1 MPRIHRLSFA
11 AGAWLAIALVT
22 GTAGAAPAGK
32 VSFVSPAPNQKLT
45 GQTEL
50 SVAVPAGVASVE
62 FTLDGKPLG
71 PRITKA
77 PFRFTLNAGSYPQGF
92 YTVSAVARD
101 ASGNIV
107 DSPSVTIFTQGSLAG
122 SGIPSAHPRMYLVN
136 GRLQELRNLACFDSN
151 GNPIPG
157 CTRSRQAQKFIT
169 FMANTPQKA
178 ETWDWALLYMV
189 TGDESAATKAI
200 QGADGLV
207 ACGWQ
212 CVAQS
217 HSHFLY
223 IRDYLRSVA
232 LVYDWLYDKLT
243 PQQRHDYVSYMNL
256 ILFLTWNE
264 TPEALAIYDTAHWMT
279 SNPMNNFYYS
289 YLLGTAYV
297 ALATDGENPGTFDYQ
312 GVTHNCYYL
321 MDADQPNGARYTDLY
336 EFLMAKINQQM
347 WPSLDT
353 RGKGGGWFEGENYGN
368 ASKRH
373 LCDTLLLLKQ
383 TVGLDMF
390 NNPAHPFPRQT
401 LYYEFY
407 SIQPGDA
414 VLYPGGDQPSI
425 AQAPVRGY
433 NRDLL
438 LLIAEGMKGT
448 VESEYAQYW
457 CNHVQTNMD
466 DIEVMVAFD
475 FLLYHPEY
483 PERDHKLSLPTN
495 YLAEAAGWVHSRSDW
510 SATATSVVMVST
522 DRIEGH
528 QHRDQNAFVI
538 YKGSAPTLGYY
549 GWVMTE
555 GTPYSSNVADDTW
568 EHNTIVVND
577 TEQRWGNGTGKIL
590 KYDAEPGY
598 VYAVGDAADA
608 YYTNPGHYGTGQTK
622 MLKVYQRELV
632 HILPNYIAVFDRI
645 VPAAGFESAV
655 IKSLFHYP
663 LEKPVASGDLVTE
676 TRGAA
681 RMFQKLILPATP
693 ALNWH
698 DEAPEGTDVWRLEVS
713 DATVHPSYLFMNVF
727 QTSNSTVA
735 AMAPTQ
741 RVTSKDG
748 GMVGAS
754 IKDPTQQHVI
764 MFSADPNGA
773 TPAGSIIYE
782 VGANGPSLH
791 NLFDLAP
798 STGYRVDVARSAGNY
813 VITVAEGGD
822 RMTSAA
828 GVLSFELEGEPE
840 ARPIAQR

>member
-1 MPRIHRLSFA
+1 MPCIHRSSFA
-11 AGAWLAIALVT
+11 AGALLAVALAT

-32 VSFVSPAPNQKLT
+32 VSFLSPAPNQKLA
-45 GQTEL
+45 GRVEL
-50 SVAVPAGVASVE
+50 SVGAPAGVASVE
-62 FTLDGKPLG
+62 FMLDKTSLG
-71 PRITKA
+71 PRVTAA
-77 PFRFTLNAGSYPQGF
+77 PFRIALDAGAYPQGF
-92 YTVSAVARD
+92 YTLTAVARD
-101 ASGNIV
+101 AAGNVV
-107 DSPSVTIFTQGSLAG
+107 DSPAVTVFTQKSATV
-122 SGIPSAHPRMYLVN
+122 SGIPSAHPRIYLVN
-136 GRLQELRNLACFDSN
+136 GRLEELRDLACFDSN
-151 GNPIPG
+151 GTPIPG
-157 CTRSRQAQKFIT
+157 CTRSKQAARFIS
-169 FMANTPQKA
+169 FMTNTPQKA
-178 ETWDWALLYMV
+178 ETWDWALLYMIN
-189 TGDESAATKAI
+189 GDEAAAAKAI
-200 QGADGLV
+200 QGVDAIV

-212 CVAQS
+212 CMAQS

-223 IRDYLRSVA
+223 VRDYMRNVA

-243 PQQRHDYVSYMNL
+243 PQQRHAYIEYMNL

-264 TPEALAIYDTAHWMT
+264 TPEANAIYDTADWMT
-279 SNPMNNFYYS
+279 SNPMNNFYYA
-289 YLLGTAYV
+289 YLLGTAYA
-297 ALATDGENPGTFDYQ
+297 ALATDGENFGTFDYN
-312 GVTHNCYYL
+312 GVTHTCYYL
-321 MDADQPNGARYTDLY
+321 MDARDINSERFTDLY
-336 EFLMAKINQQM
+336 TFLLAKINEQM
-347 WPSLDT
+347 LPSLDT

-383 TVGLDMF
+383 TTGLDLF
-390 NNPAHPFPRQT
+390 NNPSHPFCRQAF
-401 LYYEFY
+401 YYELY

-433 NRDLL
+433 NRDFI

-457 CNHVQTNMD
+457 CNHVLTNMD

-483 PERDHKLSLPTN
+483 PERNHKLFLPTN
-495 YLAEAAGWVHSRSDW
+495 YLAEASGWVHSRSDW
-510 SATATSVVMVST
+510 SPTATSVVMVST

-538 YKGSAPTLGYY
+538 YKGSDPTAGYY
-549 GWVMTE
+549 GWLMTE
-555 GTPYSSNVADDTW
+555 GTPYSNNVADDTW

-577 TEQRWGNGTGKIL
+577 TEQRFGNGTGKIL

-608 YYTNPGHYGTGQTK
+608 YYTNPGHYGHGTTK

-632 HILPNYIAVFDRI
+632 HILPNCIAVFDRI
-645 VPAAGFESAV
+645 VLAAGFESAV
-655 IKSLFHYP
+655 VKSLFHYP
-663 LEKPVASGDLVTE
+663 LAQPAAAGDLITE

-681 RMFQKLILPATP
+681 RMFQKIILPATP

-698 DEAPEGTDVWRLEVS
+698 DEAPEGTDVWRLELS

-727 QTSNSTVA
+727 QSSNSTVA

-748 GMVGAS
+748 GMVGAV

-764 MFSADPNGA
+764 MFSADPSGA

-798 STGYRVDVARSAGNY
+798 STGYRIDVARSAGDY

-822 RMTSAA
+822 RMTTAA

-840 ARPIAQR
+840 ARPVAQR